1 MKENKEKTTSMIE
14 PGISSLLTKVDSR
27 YTLVV
32 ATAKR
37 ARQLTEGA
45 NKLTE
50 CESDKPV
57 TIAINE
63 IDEQKIT
70 YIRTKSGIK

>member
-1 MKENKEKTTSMIE
+1 MIY
-14 PGISSLLTKVDSR
+14 PPLSSLLSKVDSR

-37 ARQLTEGA
+37 ARQLADGA
-45 NKLTE
+45 NKLVK
-50 CESDKPV
+50 CDSDKPV
-57 TIAINE
+57 TIALNE
-63 IDEQKIT
+63 VNENKIT

>member
-1 MKENKEKTTSMIE
+1 MRDQNEKTTSMIE

-32 ATAKR
+32 AAAKR
-37 ARQLTEGA
+37 ARQITEGA
-45 NKLTE
+45 HKLTE
-50 CESDKPV
+50 CESDKAV

-63 IDEQKIT
+63 IDENKIT

>member
-1 MKENKEKTTSMIE
+1 MMID
-14 PGISSLLTKVDSR
+14 PPLGSLMDKVDSR

-37 ARQLTEGA
+37 ARQLAEGA
-45 NKLTE
+45 HKLTK
-50 CESDKPV
+50 CNSDKPV

-63 IDEQKIT
+63 INERKIA
-70 YIRTKSGIK
+70 YVRTRSGIK

>member
-1 MKENKEKTTSMIE
+1 MIE
-14 PGISSLLTKVDSR
+14 PSIGSLLRKIDSR

-32 ATAKR
+32 AASKR

-45 NKLTE
+45 HKLTG
-50 CESDKPV
+50 CISDKSV
-57 TIAINE
+57 TLAINE
-63 IDEQKIT
+63 INENKIT

>member
-1 MKENKEKTTSMIE
+1 MIY
-14 PGISSLLTKVDSR
+14 PPLSSLMGKTDSR

-37 ARQLTEGA
+37 ARQLSDGA
-45 NKLTE
+45 HKLTRCNSE
-50 CESDKPV
+50 KPV
-57 TIAINE
+57 TIALNEINE
-63 IDEQKIT
+63 NKIT

>member
-1 MKENKEKTTSMIE
+1 MIY
-14 PGISSLLTKVDSR
+14 PPLSSLLCKIDSR

-37 ARQLTEGA
+37 ARQLIDGSH
-45 NKLTE
+45 KLTNCTSE
-50 CESDKPV
+50 KPV
-57 TIAINE
+57 TIALNEINE
-63 IDEQKIT
+63 DKIT

>member
-1 MKENKEKTTSMIE
+1 MIY
-14 PGISSLLTKVDSR
+14 PPLSSLLGKVDSR

-37 ARQLTEGA
+37 ARQLADGA
-45 NKLTE
+45 HKLSKCISE
-50 CESDKPV
+50 KPV
-57 TIAINE
+57 TIALNEINE
-63 IDEQKIT
+63 NKIT

>member
-1 MKENKEKTTSMIE
+1 MKENNEKKLSMIE
-14 PGISSLLTKVDSR
+14 PGISSLLDKVDSR

-32 ATAKR
+32 AAAKR
-37 ARQLTEGA
+37 ARQITEGA
-45 NKLTE
+45 HKLTE
-50 CESDKPV
+50 CDSEKPV

>member
-1 MKENKEKTTSMIE
+1 MIY
-14 PGISSLLTKVDSR
+14 PALGSLLGKVDCR

-37 ARQLTEGA
+37 ARQLSEGA
-45 NKLTE
+45 RKLTRCISE
-50 CESDKPV
+50 KPV
-57 TIAINE
+57 TIALNEINE
-63 IDEQKIT
+63 DRIT

>member
-1 MKENKEKTTSMIE
+1 MKDTKKKQSMIE
-14 PGISSLLTKVDSR
+14 PGISSLLDKVDSR

-32 ATAKR
+32 AAAKR

-45 NKLTE
+45 HKLTD
-50 CESDKPV
+50 CDSDKPV
-57 TIAINE
+57 TVAINE
-63 IDEQKIT
+63 IDEHKIT